1 MARRSEHS
9 LEEIKAMV
17 LDAAETI
24 VIEDGFSALKVRT
37 IAREIGYTVGSI
49 YMVFENMADLV
60 LHINARTLDA
70 ITAQLQQVQDG
81 SAEESIE
88 ALALL
93 YLSYAGQNFNRW
105 RTVFDYR
112 GSAGAEI
119 PGWYQEKIDSVFAPV
134 EARFAQLAPELAD
147 ADRKRAARAL
157 WCGVHGICVLSLT
170 EPQDKA
176 EIKDVAATIVLLAR
190 NFMRGWVADSG
201 RS

>member
-24 VIEDGFSALKVRT
+24 VIEEGFSALKARN

-49 YMVFENMADLV
+49 YMVFTNMADLI

-70 ITAQLQQVQDG
+70 IAAQLEQAQDG

-88 ALALL
+88 TLTLT
-93 YLSYAGQNFNRW
+93 YLSYARQHFDRW

-112 GSAGAEI
+112 RLDSAEI

-134 EARFAQLAPELAD
+134 EARFAQLTPELTD
-147 ADRKRAARAL
+147 ADRRRAARAL

-170 EPQDKA
+170 EPQTKA
-176 EIKDVAATIVLLAR
+176 DIKEIEATIVLLVR
-190 NFMRGWVADSG
+190 NFMRGWVAHA
-201 RS
+201 